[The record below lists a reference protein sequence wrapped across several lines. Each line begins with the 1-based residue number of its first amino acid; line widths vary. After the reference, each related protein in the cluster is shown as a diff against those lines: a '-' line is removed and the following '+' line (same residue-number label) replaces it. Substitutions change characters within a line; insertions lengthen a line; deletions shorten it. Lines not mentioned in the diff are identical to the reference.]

1 MPRMFLEMW
10 IEGTNNT
17 VDKIKIIITKEK
29 TRNLKSDNLII
40 TLNLTF
46 FYFNKINSH
55 NNIFKIQ
62 NCII

>member
-46 FYFNKINSH
+46 FYKINLFLFSLV
-55 NNIFKIQ
+55 FQ
-62 NCII
+62 ML

>member
-46 FYFNKINSH
+46 F
-55 NNIFKIQ
+55 
-62 NCII
+62 

>member
-1 MPRMFLEMW
+1 MFLEMW

-46 FYFNKINSH
+46 LIKLNMYYSH
-55 NNIFKIQ
+55 I
-62 NCII
+62 

>member
-1 MPRMFLEMW
+1 MFLEMW

-46 FYFNKINSH
+46 IYFHTWNYFNINTYYE
-55 NNIFKIQ
+55 FKYKLID
-62 NCII
+62 